1 MSRVQQSTR
10 PSPDIWQRQRLFTR
24 ENTRNNIKKHTGE
37 SRQTPTATCP
47 GPPPSLACGVVWRAE
62 TRRGR
67 SHCTQTHC
75 DLFSSSARFTTHLR
89 MNDEEGARACA
100 REVVTRP
107 ATLTVT
113 LRSVAAVPVPT
124 GASRKKEG
132 PAAASAQAAGRGQGP
147 EKILSSAQHVRSGT
161 GTTRTDFSTSV
172 QPPVALYS
180 LTATSPTAKALSQL

>member
-1 MSRVQQSTR
+1 MA
-10 PSPDIWQRQRLFTR
+10 
-24 ENTRNNIKKHTGE
+24 
-37 SRQTPTATCP
+37 TPTAFYTREHKKQHKETHRRKPPNANGNVSGSAAVTCLWSRVEGGDAEGAEP
-47 GPPPSLACGVVWRAE
+47 LHSDTLRSIFLVCALHHTLA
-62 TRRGR
+62 
-67 SHCTQTHC
+67 H
-75 DLFSSSARFTTHLR
+75 
-89 MNDEEGARACA
+89 EEGARACA